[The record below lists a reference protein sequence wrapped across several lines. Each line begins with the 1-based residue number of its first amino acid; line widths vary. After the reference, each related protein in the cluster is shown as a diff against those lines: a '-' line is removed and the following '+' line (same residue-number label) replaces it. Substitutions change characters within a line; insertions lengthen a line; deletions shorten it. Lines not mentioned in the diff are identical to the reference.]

1 MKRIE
6 QKFLELK
13 AKKQCAFVA
22 YICAGDPDYKTSLEL
37 LKALP
42 EAGAD
47 IIELG
52 VPFLDPSGDG
62 PIIENA
68 AKRAV
73 ANGMTLAKTLKMAAE
88 FRKNDQKTPLIL
100 MSYYNPIFKFGLNKI
115 FIEAEKSGL
124 DGILIVDL
132 PLEEESEILSQVAR
146 TNLDLIHLFA
156 PTTDQTRAK
165 KISKTAGGFLYLISM
180 LGITGT
186 RSADVS
192 ENKKNLQKLRQ
203 ISDLPIAIG
212 FGIKTPKQAG
222 EFAKIGADGVIIG
235 STIVSEVNN
244 NFLAKKNSAEIVA
257 TVTKKI
263 REFSKEIK
271 QK

>member
-1 MKRIE
+1 MRRIKE
-6 QKFLELK
+6 KFAELK
-13 AKKQCAFVA
+13 AKKQCAFIA
-22 YICAGDPDYKTSLEL
+22 YICAGDPDFKTSLEL
-37 LKALP
+37 LKSMP

-68 AKRAV
+68 SKQAIKQ
-73 ANGMTLAKTLKMAAE
+73 GMTLAKTLKMAVE
-88 FRKNDQKTPLIL
+88 FRKTNQKTPLVL
-100 MSYYNPIFKFGLNKI
+100 MSYYNPIFKFGLDKI
-115 FIEAEKSGL
+115 FLEAEKSGI
-124 DGILIVDL
+124 DGFLIVDL
-132 PLEEESEILSQVAR
+132 PLEEEAEILSQISK

-156 PTTDQTRAK
+156 PTTDKKRAEK
-165 KISKTAGGFLYLISM
+165 LSQNAGGFAYLISM

-186 RSADVS
+186 RSADIS

-203 ISDLPIAIG
+203 VSDLPIAIG

-222 EFAKIGADGVIIG
+222 DFAKIGVDGVIVGSAIVEEIG
-235 STIVSEVNN
+235 NGVLLEKNSSKIIDSTI
-244 NFLAKKNSAEIVA
+244 
-257 TVTKKI
+257 KKI

-271 QK
+271 S